1 MSTTGTKGIC
11 RLALMP
17 VRAEAADVSE
27 QVTQLL
33 FGEHYEILEIS
44 KNGKW
49 FRIRINYDGYEG
61 WIDHRQHTTISDAY
75 YEQIN
80 LSNYKVCLEIS
91 TTILYQKQSVQILMG
106 SVLPISTSEL
116 FKMEEQLAFN
126 GEAKA
131 LGQRM
136 DYEFLRKIALKYL
149 NAPYM
154 WGGRSPFGIDCS
166 GFTQMVYRIAGY
178 SLLRDAS
185 QQASQGKEVE
195 GIGEARQ
202 GDLAF
207 FTNDSGKIHHVGII
221 MGEGHIIHASGK
233 VRIDFLDEKGI
244 FVESSGEYTHKLNS
258 IRRILKNS

>member
-1 MSTTGTKGIC
+1 MITTGTKGIC

-17 VRAEAADVSE
+17 VRAAAADTSE

-44 KNGKW
+44 KNQKW

-61 WIDHRQHTTISDAY
+61 WVDHRQHTTISDAY
-75 YEQIN
+75 YDQIN
-80 LSNYKVCLEIS
+80 ISNYKVCLELT
-91 TTILYQKQSVQILMG
+91 TTILYQKQALQILIG
-106 SVLPISTSEL
+106 SVLPISTNEI

-126 GEAKA
+126 GDAKG

-136 DYEFLRKIALKYL
+136 GYEYLRNVALKYL
-149 NAPYM
+149 NSPYM

-166 GFTQMVYRIAGY
+166 GFTQIIYRIAGY

-185 QQASQGKEVE
+185 QQATQGREIKNLS
-195 GIGEARQ
+195 EARP

-207 FTNDSGKIHHVGII
+207 FKNDSGKIYHVGMI
-221 MGEGHIIHASGK
+221 MEDRQIIHASGR
-233 VRIDFLDEKGI
+233 VRIDQLDEQGI
-244 FVESSGEYTHKLNS
+244 RVESSGEYTHFLSS
-258 IRRILKNS
+258 IRRILKN